1 MLRVSNLDKFYG
13 GTPVLRGV
21 SLTLGHGDRAG
32 IVGPNG
38 SGKTTLLRL
47 IAGLERPDKGSVS
60 LAPGAALG
68 YLRQGFMGDDSQP
81 LGRVLEP
88 HGMVWTAYRE
98 MERAAAVLAA
108 SPAEGE
114 ALARYEA
121 AAGHFEEMGGYPR
134 LGVVEEVLRG
144 LGLDAIDPSRP
155 VASLSG
161 GQKTRLALASLLLG
175 APDLLLLDEPTNHLD
190 VDALEWLEGFITR
203 YRGTVLLVSHDRA
216 FLDATVET
224 ILELDD
230 RTHTIRPYA
239 GNYSDYAAAK
249 QAEIEA
255 QWEAFKQQER
265 RRERVE
271 EDIRNTRGHALHT
284 EYQTKDSSARR
295 LANKVMRTAIVR
307 ERKLEKKLAEET
319 VEKPKASWNL
329 KLDFTPVQGGAREVL
344 HAEGLRK
351 RFGDHVVLDGVDL
364 HLRHGEH
371 VVLTGPNGG
380 GKSTLLK
387 IIAGELAPDAGR
399 VHLGGGVVAGY
410 FGQEQEGLDPQ
421 KTPLET
427 LRAAAPMTETEARNL
442 LHRYLFAGEDVFTP
456 VGRLSYGERARLV
469 LARLVLSGA
478 TLLLLDEPTNHLD
491 IPSRERFEA
500 ALSGFEGTVLAVL
513 HDRYLIERLATRVVE
528 LRNGVLREVEDRWS

>member
-1 MLRVSNLDKFYG
+1 MLRVSNLDKYYG
-13 GTPVLRGV
+13 GTPVLLGV
-21 SLTLGHGDRAG
+21 SLTLGHGERAG

-38 SGKTTLLRL
+38 SGKSTLLRL
-47 IAGLERPDKGSVS
+47 IAGQERPDSGSIS

-68 YLRQGFMGDDSQP
+68 YLRQGFLGDEAQP
-81 LGRVLEP
+81 IGQVLEP
-88 HGMVWTAYRE
+88 HGLVWTAHLE
-98 MERAAAVLAA
+98 MERAGAVLAA
-108 SPAEGE
+108 TPTDGE
-114 ALARYEA
+114 ALAHYEA
-121 AAGHFEEMGGYPR
+121 AAGHFEELGGYLR
-134 LGVVEEVLRG
+134 LGMVEEVLRG
-144 LGLDAIDPSRP
+144 LGLDRVDPSRP
-155 VASLSG
+155 VATLSG

-190 VDALEWLEGFITR
+190 VDALEWLEGFIAR

-216 FLDATVET
+216 FLDATVDT

-239 GNYSDYAAAK
+239 GTYSDYAAAK
-249 QAEIEA
+249 RAEIDA
-255 QWEAFKQQER
+255 QWEAYRQQER

-271 EDIRNTRGHALHT
+271 EDIRNTRSHALHT

-329 KLDFTPVQGGAREVL
+329 KLDFTPAQGGAREVL
-344 HAEGLRK
+344 QAEGLRK
-351 RFGDHVVLDGVDL
+351 RFGDRVVLDGVDL

-387 IIAGELAPDAGR
+387 IIAGELAADAGAVR
-399 VHLGGGVVAGY
+399 LGSGVVVGY
-410 FGQEQEGLDPQ
+410 FGQEQEGLDPGM
-421 KTPLET
+421 TPLET

-442 LHRYLFAGEDVFTP
+442 LHRYLFAGEEVFTP
-456 VGRLSYGERARLV
+456 VGRLSYGERSRLV

-491 IPSRERFEA
+491 IPSRERFES
-500 ALSGFEGTVLAVL
+500 ALSGFDGTVLAVL
-513 HDRYLIERLATRVVE
+513 HDRYLIDRLATRVVE
-528 LRNGVLREVEDRWS
+528 LRDGVLRDWVPSQ

>member
-1 MLRVSNLDKFYG
+1 MLRVSNLDKYYG
-13 GTPVLRGV
+13 GTPVLLGV
-21 SLTLGHGDRAG
+21 SLTLGHGERAG

-38 SGKTTLLRL
+38 SGKSTLLRL
-47 IAGLERPDKGSVS
+47 IDGQERPDGGSIS

-68 YLRQGFMGDDSQP
+68 YLRQGFLGDEAQP
-81 LGRVLEP
+81 IGRVLEP
-88 HGMVWTAYRE
+88 HGAVWTAYLE
-98 MERAAAVLAA
+98 MERASAVLAA
-108 SPAEGE
+108 MHSDGQ

-121 AAGHFEEMGGYPR
+121 AAGRFEELGGYLR
-134 LGVVEEVLRG
+134 LGMVEEVLRG
-144 LGLDAIDPSRP
+144 LGLDRIDPSRP
-155 VASLSG
+155 VATLSG

-190 VDALEWLEGFITR
+190 VDALEWLEGFISR

-216 FLDATVET
+216 FLDATVGT

-239 GNYSDYAAAK
+239 GTYSDYAAAR

-255 QWEAFKQQER
+255 QWEAYKQQER

-271 EDIRNTRGHALHT
+271 EDIRNTRSHALHT
-284 EYQTKDSSARR
+284 EFQTKDSSARR

-329 KLDFTPVQGGAREVL
+329 KLGFTPAQGGAREVL
-344 HAEGLRK
+344 QAEGLRK
-351 RFGDHVVLDGVDL
+351 RFGDRVVLDDVDL

-387 IIAGELAPDAGR
+387 IIAGELAADAGTVR
-399 VHLGGGVVAGY
+399 LGSGVVVGY
-410 FGQEQEGLDPQ
+410 FGQEQEGLDPHQ
-421 KTPLET
+421 TPLET

-442 LHRYLFAGEDVFTP
+442 LHRYLFAGEEVFTP

-469 LARLVLSGA
+469 LARLVLTGA
-478 TLLLLDEPTNHLD
+478 TLMLLDEPTNHLD
-491 IPSRERFEA
+491 IPSRERFES
-500 ALSGFEGTVLAVL
+500 ALSNFDGTVLAVL
-513 HDRYLIERLATRVVE
+513 HDRYLIDRLATRVVE
-528 LRNGVLREVEDRWS
+528 LRDGGLREWVRSA